1 LSEQI
6 VPSRELIAVT
16 ALTGVAAF
24 FAFAFFCLS
33 LPFLPDSDSYFHLA
47 VARLYAD
54 EGLVRALPWT
64 RLSILGESFGDKDLL
79 LHLFLIPFVTLT
91 DPATGGRIA
100 LGALNAL
107 LAGTFCWLGGRA
119 IGRWGYAV
127 APVMFLSAAPMIVR
141 TARLRPEILSLIVL
155 LLVIPLAARRRY
167 LAVAGLAAVY
177 TWSHLSF
184 HMLPLLALLW
194 FAWEFLRHRRLEWK
208 LLAATF
214 GGTVAGLLLHPHFPD
229 NLRIWTIATLVLPRR
244 MHLLDVG
251 TEFQPPTLFTLS
263 LGLGV
268 AIAIPAFVLASRRSA
283 GSRDDGTSVYY
294 GIALLVFALLYAR
307 YDRMSIYV
315 VTLAVMAVL
324 FELGRRGRLAF
335 RPAILISGLL
345 VSIAAAVPS
354 MTHVLRLITTQ
365 GASEADLER
374 FGKAVPESARVAA
387 QWGTTAYY
395 SFWAPQGRYL
405 NVLDPV
411 LMEAFDPDRY
421 QIQRAMFEGAL
432 PDPPLAAKRDLDSD
446 FIAFHRSKQN
456 AALFYRLT
464 ADPRIRI
471 RYLGDN
477 LLAEI
482 VPSSRFVL
490 EWELLKGRYPRL
502 SGAGR
507 EVEGYVDLRRIL
519 GPDERC
525 GTVTHRFDSPSPERR
540 TFRFIAYGP
549 AVVRAGEE
557 IVYSTGIAETAIL
570 SRAIRLELEGGHDSI
585 SIHTCREGKTG
596 HAGFY
601 LIEE

>member
-1 LSEQI
+1 LNEHLVS
-6 VPSRELIAVT
+6 SRERLVAT

-64 RLSILGESFGDKDLL
+64 RLSVLGEAFGDKDLL
-79 LHLFLIPFVTLT
+79 LHIILIPFVTLT

-100 LGALNAL
+100 LAALNAL
-107 LAGTFCWLGGRA
+107 LAGTFCWLGCRA

-127 APVMFLSAAPMIVR
+127 APMMYLTAAPLIVR

-167 LAVAGLAAVY
+167 GAVAVLAAVY

-194 FAWEFLRHRRLEWK
+194 FAWEWLSRRFEWK

-214 GGTVAGLLLHPHFPD
+214 GGTVAGLLVHPHFPD
-229 NLRIWTIATLVLPRR
+229 NLRIWAIATLVLPRR

-268 AIAIPAFVLASRRSA
+268 AVTISAFVLASRRS
-283 GSRDDGTSVYY
+283 GPSRDDVTSIYFA
-294 GIALLVFALLYAR
+294 ITLLVFVLLYAR

-315 VTLAVMAVL
+315 VAFAVMAVF
-324 FELGRRGRLAF
+324 FELSRRGRHGF
-335 RPAILISGLL
+335 RPAILVTGL
-345 VSIAAAVPS
+345 VVGIAAGFPA
-354 MTHVLRLITTQ
+354 MAHVVRLITTQ

-374 FGKAVPESARVAA
+374 FGRAVPEGARVAA

-411 LMEAFDPDRY
+411 LMESFDAQRY
-421 QIQRAMFEGAL
+421 QIQRAMFEGIL
-432 PDPPLAAKRDLDSD
+432 PDAPLSAKRDLDSD

-482 VPSSRFVL
+482 IPSSRFVL
-490 EWELLKGRYPRL
+490 DWEGPRSRYPRL
-502 SGAGR
+502 TGAAG
-507 EVEGYVDLRRIL
+507 EVEGYVDLRRVL

-525 GTVTHRFDSPSPERR
+525 ETVTHRFASPSPESR

-549 AVVRAGEE
+549 AAVRADEE
-557 IVYSTGIAETAIL
+557 IVYSTESAEAAIL
-570 SRAIRLELEGGHDSI
+570 SRAIRLELEGSHHSI
-585 SIHTCREGKTG
+585 SVHTCREQQTG